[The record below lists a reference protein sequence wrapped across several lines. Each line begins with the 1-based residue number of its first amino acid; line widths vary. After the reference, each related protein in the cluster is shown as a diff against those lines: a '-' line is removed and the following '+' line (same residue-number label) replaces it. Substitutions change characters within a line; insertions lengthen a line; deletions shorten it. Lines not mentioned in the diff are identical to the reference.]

1 MRIRTITIIA
11 ALGLIVSGAQAQL
24 QRIVLQGSGAPQVF
38 TDINSALAAAQPND
52 KLYLSGGTFASSTA
66 ITISIPLHFIGAGI
80 QPDSTAVTGTTTINT
95 SPGQSIIFTTGASG
109 STFTGIRFD
118 PGSDLHYGT
127 SEADDDPTGVVFQRC
142 VFQASLQL
150 GISVPGASSST
161 LFDECIFHSYI
172 WGFEGVTATFT
183 RSIFD
188 VGNTSIINFDSGGLL
203 VSHCVF
209 LGQTKF
215 DGNANMV
222 VENCIFTATYTTG
235 PLYQC
240 NNATVTNSLFT
251 SSVIA
256 ADPNLIS
263 IANQVGVPAA
273 SIFVNETDGS
283 YQFTDDLH
291 LAVGCGGIGA
301 ADDGT
306 DIGLYGSSSPYKPGA
321 VPFNPHFS
329 SATIAPAT
337 NPNGDLPVNIHA
349 AAQPN

>member
-1 MRIRTITIIA
+1 MVA
-11 ALGLIVSGAQAQL
+11 GSLHAQL
-24 QRIVLQGSGAPQVF
+24 QRIVVQGTGTPQTF
-38 TDINSALAAAQPND
+38 TDLTSALAAAQPND
-52 KLYLSGGTFASSTA
+52 KLYFSGGSFISPTA
-66 ITISIPLHFIGAGI
+66 VIIDMPLHFIGAGI
-80 QPDSTAVTGTTTINT
+80 NPDSTSVTSTTTITTGGNG
-95 SPGQSIIFTTGASG
+95 SSDIIFTTAASG
-109 STFTGIRFD
+109 SSFTGIRFD
-118 PGSDLHYGT
+118 PFGHLQYGT
-127 SEADDDPTGVVFQRC
+127 SDADDDPTGMLFQRC
-142 VFQASLQL
+142 EFMVRHYL
-150 GISVPGASSST
+150 GVATPGASSST
-161 LFDECIFHSYI
+161 LFDECIFHSFISGY
-172 WGFEGVTATFT
+172 EGLTATFT

-188 VGNTSIINFDSGGLL
+188 IGNTAIINFDSGGLL
-203 VSHCVF
+203 LSHCVF

-222 VENCIFTATYTTG
+222 VENCIFTATYATG
-235 PLYQC
+235 PLFQC
-240 NNATVTNSLFT
+240 SNATVTNSLFT
-251 SSVIA
+251 SNAIA

-263 IANQVGVPAA
+263 IGNQVGVPAA

-291 LAVGCGGIGA
+291 LAVGCVGIGA

-337 NPNGDLPVNIHA
+337 NPNGDLPVSIRA

>member
-1 MRIRTITIIA
+1 MRTRTFTLLA
-11 ALGLIVSGAQAQL
+11 CSFFLAGSMQAQL
-24 QRIVLQGSGAPQVF
+24 QRIVLQGSSAPQIF
-38 TDINSALAAAQPND
+38 TDLPSALAAAQPND
-52 KLYLSGGTFASSTA
+52 KLYLSGGTFTSSTA
-66 ITISIPLHFIGAGI
+66 ITITIPLHFIGAGI

-95 SPGQSIIFTTGASG
+95 PPGQSIIFTTGASG

-118 PGSDLHYGT
+118 PGSDLHFGT
-127 SEADDDPTGVVFQRC
+127 SEADDDPTGMVFQRC

-215 DGNANMV
+215 DGNENLV
-222 VENCIFTATYTTG
+222 VENCIFTSTNG

-263 IANQVGVPAA
+263 IGNQVGVPAE
-273 SIFVNETDGS
+273 SIFVNQTDGF

-291 LAVGCGGIGA
+291 LAAGSGGIGA

-306 DIGLYGSSSPYKPGA
+306 DIGLYGSSSPYKAGA

-337 NPNGDLPVNIHA
+337 NPNGDLPVNIRA